1 MKFRRKANASD
12 ESADSA
18 TPDEGQDGGLDAAT
32 VGDTV
37 DGAAGPH
44 DVDDLPADDVERI
57 DLGSLLISPEEG
69 RELRLQVDENTG
81 DVQAVVLAGQDGALE
96 LRAFAAPRHGDLWGE
111 VRPQIAEDM
120 ARQGGEVTEREGR
133 FGPELLC
140 RMPVTLE
147 DGTTATQPSR
157 VIGVNGSRWLLRAT
171 LLGRPAMDV
180 EGSADWEDTITRVAV
195 RRGTGAM
202 PVGDVLPV
210 VLPDNARR
218 VDPPTG

>member
-12 ESADSA
+12 EFAEVGEQAEAPDTAPEADDPS
-18 TPDEGQDGGLDAAT
+18 G
-32 VGDTV
+32 VG
-37 DGAAGPH
+37 PY
-44 DVDDLPADDVERI
+44 DVEDLPEDDVERV
-57 DLGSLLISPEEG
+57 DLGSLLIHPEPG
-69 RELRLQVDENTG
+69 RELRLQVDESTG
-81 DVQAVVLAGQDGALE
+81 EVQAVVLAGEDGAVE
-96 LRAFAAPRHGDLWGE
+96 LRAFAAPRHGDLWSD

-120 ARQGGEVTEREGR
+120 VRQGGEVTEREGR
-133 FGPELLC
+133 FGPELVC
-140 RMPVTLE
+140 RMTVDRG

-157 VIGVNGSRWLLRAT
+157 IIGVNGSRWLLRAT

-180 EGSADWEDTITRVAV
+180 EGSADWEDTITRIAV

-210 VLPDNARR
+210 VLPENARR